1 MSEFFSE
8 SLISDFVTESR
19 EHLDAIEPD
28 LLGMEETSDVSPET
42 INRVFRAIHSIKGGA
57 GFLAYD
63 SLKHLSHSMENVLM
77 MLRDGEL
84 AINPSITDVLLRGV
98 DKLRAMVDDI
108 QASEGVPCAEELAEL
123 KKIIDGARS
132 TEVVANQADPSSLS
146 IREKLSLLPHDP
158 AEAARILAH
167 GRFLF
172 IADVIPASD
181 LAAADTTGAGFA
193 ENVTALGDVLSVGSE
208 SEVLESLAAAL
219 ARQAPF
225 CFLFSTV
232 LEPSLIGTALE
243 LPEEQVVSVT
253 ADLLGAPSPA
263 VSKPKAKSKTKT
275 RTKATPPVAEATLA
289 APEEAETPAEPEA
302 VVAAEQPV
310 VEIPGEVAGG
320 QRKTD
325 VADTLR
331 VRVDLLTRL
340 MNSAGEL
347 VLARNQLLRVLESHS
362 QTIPGLSGVL
372 QNIDHVTTD
381 VQAGIMQTRMQPIG
395 AIFGKFPRVV
405 RDMARTLGKDIAIT
419 MEGSEVELDKSILES
434 LSDPMTHIIR
444 NCADHALEP
453 PGERRANG
461 KSPQGTIVLRA
472 YHEGGQV
479 NISIRD
485 DGRGIDPEKVS
496 RKAIEKGIV
505 SREQVARMST
515 RELVYLVFAPGFSTA
530 DVVSDVSGRGVGM
543 DVVRSNI
550 EKLGGTVQLD
560 SVVGQGTTV
569 LLQLPLTLAIIPS
582 LIVGVQDHRFAVPQ
596 VNVEE
601 FVWVRAEEVAKQ
613 IEKVQGQDVLRL
625 RGMLLPL
632 LRLSDVLGIP
642 RKYEDPETGERREDN
657 RSRIADRRSPDTDG
671 GLDPESGADLHDRT
685 RARRTQWRSD
695 YNIVVSRIGGNR
707 FGMIVDELFD
717 TEEIVVK
724 PLSCF
729 LKQSPCF
736 SGATILGDGRVITIL
751 DMSGVAV
758 AANLHFSDVEAEE
771 QRRREEDMRRE
782 EKARAA
788 RRSVII
794 FNSSPDE
801 YFAVAQDSVL
811 RLERLQ
817 VSDIKVVGDQEYL
830 EYRGHGLPLIRMERY
845 LPVRPLP
852 QDTETLYMII
862 PRHADGVPETGSS
875 AGILV
880 SRIVD
885 AVDVEVR
892 LRDAE
897 RVGPGLEGT
906 AIVNDQL
913 TLFLN
918 PGTLIASTGVQERT
932 S

>member
-1 MSEFFSE
+1 MSEFFTD

-28 LLGMEETSDVSPET
+28 LLGMEESSDVAPET

-77 MLRDGEL
+77 KVRDGEL
-84 AINPSITDVLLRGV
+84 SINPVITDVLLRGV

-108 QASEGVPCAEELAEL
+108 QGSEGVPCADELAEL
-123 KKIIDGARS
+123 KKIIEGSRAGAP
-132 TEVVANQADPSSLS
+132 VAVASDVAGLS
-146 IREKLSLLPHDP
+146 IREKLDMLPYDP
-158 AEAARILAH
+158 AEAARILGH

-172 IADVIPASD
+172 VADVTPATDLASD
-181 LAAADTTGAGFA
+181 DPDGSTFSG
-193 ENVTALGDVLSVGSE
+193 NVGALGDVLAVASE
-208 SEVLESLAAAL
+208 TQVLDDLPAAFAKGE
-219 ARQAPF
+219 PF
-225 CFLFSTV
+225 WFLFSTV

-243 LPEEQVVSVT
+243 LPEEQVISVT
-253 ADLLGAPSPA
+253 AEHLSLTQVPAPA
-263 VSKPKAKSKTKT
+263 A
-275 RTKATPPVAEATLA
+275 PVASAEAPP
-289 APEEAETPAEPEA
+289 AP
-302 VVAAEQPV
+302 VAAAVPAKGPAPV
-310 VEIPGEVAGG
+310 ETEADHPVIPSEAQET

-325 VADTLR
+325 VVDTLR

-347 VLARNQLLRVLESHS
+347 VLARNQLLRVLESHAQS
-362 QTIPGLSGVL
+362 IPGLSGVL

-381 VQAGIMQTRMQPIG
+381 VQEGIMQTRMQPIG

-453 PGERRANG
+453 PAERKARG

-479 NISIRD
+479 NISIKD
-485 DGRGIDPEKVS
+485 DGRGIDPEKVA
-496 RKAIEKGIV
+496 RKAIEKGV
-505 SREQVARMST
+505 VTSEQVARMSP
-515 RELVYLVFAPGFSTA
+515 RELVNLVFAPGFSTA
-530 DVVSDVSGRGVGM
+530 EVVSDVSGRGVGM

-560 SVVGQGTTV
+560 TAVNQGTTV

-613 IEKVQGQDVLRL
+613 IEKVHGQDVLRL

-632 LRLSDVLGIP
+632 LRLTDVLGIP
-642 RKYEDPETGERREDN
+642 RSFSDPETGEVREDN
-657 RSRIADRRSPDTDG
+657 RSRIADRRSPDTEIEKDG
-671 GLDPESGADLHDRT
+671 AESAALRDRT
-685 RARRTQWRSD
+685 QSRRTQWRSD

-707 FGMIVDELFD
+707 FGMIVDQLFD

-751 DMSGVAV
+751 DMAGVAE

-771 QRRREEDMRRE
+771 MRRREEEARRE
-782 EKARAA
+782 ARAKAA

-794 FNSSPDE
+794 FNGSHDE

-811 RLERLQ
+811 RLERLR

-830 EYRGHGLPLIRMERY
+830 EYRGHGLPLIRLEKY

-852 QDTETLYMII
+852 ADMETLFMII
-862 PRHADGVPETGSS
+862 PRQESGVPDTGSS

-885 AVDVEVR
+885 AVDVEVM

-897 RVGPGLEGT
+897 HTGPGLQGT

-913 TLFLN
+913 TLFLD
-918 PGTLIASTGVQERT
+918 PGTLIASTGVREGNA
-932 S
+932 

>member
-1 MSEFFSE
+1 MSEFFND

-28 LLGMEETSDVSPET
+28 LLGMEELSDVAPET

-77 MLRDGEL
+77 MVRDGDL
-84 AINPSITDVLLRGV
+84 SINPAITDVLLRGV

-108 QASEGVPCAEELAEL
+108 QGSEGVPCADELADL
-123 KKIIDGARS
+123 KRIIDGSRAVEAKSAS
-132 TEVVANQADPSSLS
+132 TAETN
-146 IREKLSLLPHDP
+146 LSLRGKLELLPYDP
-158 AEAARILAH
+158 AEVARILGH

-172 IADVIPASD
+172 VADVEPAKDLASD
-181 LAAADTTGAGFA
+181 DPTGRAFV
-193 ENVTALGDVLSVGSE
+193 ENVTALGDVLCVASE
-208 SEVLESLAAAL
+208 SEVLDSLEAAL
-219 ARQAPF
+219 ATKEPF

-243 LPEEQVVSVT
+243 LPEEQVASVT
-253 ADLLGAPSPA
+253 AALLGTPAQVSTAQPVKDPPAAP
-263 VSKPKAKSKTKT
+263 
-275 RTKATPPVAEATLA
+275 PPVSA
-289 APEEAETPAEPEA
+289 APAAASEEVAPASEPAGEPGA
-302 VVAAEQPV
+302 PAS
-310 VEIPGEVAGG
+310 PGESGEV
-320 QRKTD
+320 RKAD

-347 VLARNQLLRVLESHS
+347 VLARNQLLRVMESHA
-362 QTIPGLSGVL
+362 QTIPGLSGIL

-381 VQAGIMQTRMQPIG
+381 VQEGIMQTRMQPIG

-419 MEGSEVELDKSILES
+419 MEGNEVELDKSILES

-453 PGERRANG
+453 PAERKAKG
-461 KSPQGTIVLRA
+461 KHPQGTILLRA
-472 YHEGGQV
+472 YHEAGQV

-485 DGRGIDPEKVS
+485 DGRGIDPEKVA
-496 RKAIEKGIV
+496 RKAMEKGVITK
-505 SREQVARMST
+505 EQASRMSA
-515 RELVYLVFAPGFSTA
+515 RELVNLVFAAGFSTVE
-530 DVVSDVSGRGVGM
+530 VVSDVSGRGVGM

-550 EKLGGTVQLD
+550 EKLGGTVQLETA
-560 SVVGQGTTV
+560 VNQGTTV

-582 LIVGVQDHRFAVPQ
+582 LIVGVQEHRFAVPQ

-601 FVWVRAEEVAKQ
+601 FVWVRAEEVAKR
-613 IEKVQGQDVLRL
+613 IEKMQGQDVLRL

-632 LRLSDVLGIP
+632 LRLSDVLGIA
-642 RKYEDPETGERREDN
+642 RRYADLETGERRDDQ
-657 RSRIADRRSPDTDG
+657 RQRIADRRSPDSET
-671 GLDPESGADLHDRT
+671 EAAQETMEELHERNA
-685 RARRTQWRSD
+685 ARRTQWRSD

-751 DMSGVAV
+751 DMAGVAE
-758 AANLHFSDVEAEE
+758 AGNLHFSDVEAEE
-771 QRRREEDMRRE
+771 RRRQEEEARRE
-782 EKARAA
+782 AHARAA

-794 FNSSPDE
+794 FNASPDE
-801 YFAVAQDSVL
+801 YFAVAQDTVL
-811 RLERLQ
+811 RLECLQ

-830 EYRGHGLPLIRMERY
+830 EYRGHGLPLIRLEQY

-852 QDTETLYMII
+852 EVETLYMII
-862 PRHADGVPETGSS
+862 PRQANGVPGTGSS

-885 AVDVEVR
+885 AVDVEVN
-892 LRDAE
+892 LREAE
-897 RVGPGLEGT
+897 RSGPGLEGT
-906 AIVNDQL
+906 AIVNNQL
-913 TLFLN
+913 TLFLD
-918 PGTLIASTGVQERT
+918 PGTLIASTGVHERN

>member
-1 MSEFFSE
+1 MSEFFND

-28 LLGMEETSDVSPET
+28 LLGMEESSDVSSET

-63 SLKHLSHSMENVLM
+63 SLKHLSHNMENVLM
-77 MLRDGEL
+77 KVRDGEL
-84 AINPSITDVLLRGV
+84 AIEPAITDVLLRGV

-108 QASEGVPCAEELAEL
+108 QGSEGVPCAEELADL
-123 KKIIDGARS
+123 KKIIDGS
-132 TEVVANQADPSSLS
+132 VVGAPETAAVDASRLS
-146 IREKLSLLPHDP
+146 VREKLGLLPYDP
-158 AEAARILAH
+158 AEVARILGH

-172 IADVIPASD
+172 VADMIPAKD
-181 LAAADTTGAGFA
+181 LASDDPTGSTFAGNAA
-193 ENVTALGDVLSVGSE
+193 ALGDVLSVATE
-208 SEVLESLAAAL
+208 TEVLDSLEAAL
-219 ARQAPF
+219 ARKEPF

-232 LEPSLIGTALE
+232 LEPTLIGTALE
-243 LPEEQVVSVT
+243 LPEDQVASVT
-253 ADLLGAPSPA
+253 MEMLSAPEVPAVPPPDKAASPA
-263 VSKPKAKSKTKT
+263 APMQ
-275 RTKATPPVAEATLA
+275 A
-289 APEEAETPAEPEA
+289 APPAQGEIADEPVHPSSDA
-302 VVAAEQPV
+302 QD
-310 VEIPGEVAGG
+310 GH
-320 QRKTD
+320 RKAD

-347 VLARNQLLRVLESHS
+347 VLARNQLLRVLESHV
-362 QTIPGLSGVL
+362 QIIPGLSGIL

-381 VQAGIMQTRMQPIG
+381 VQEGIMQTRMQPIG

-405 RDMARTLGKDIAIT
+405 RDMAKLLGKDIGIT

-453 PGERRANG
+453 PDERKANG
-461 KSPQGTIVLRA
+461 KNPQGTILLRA

-485 DGRGIDPEKVS
+485 DGRGIDPDKVS
-496 RKAIEKGIV
+496 RKAIEKGV
-505 SREQVARMST
+505 VTKDQAARMSS
-515 RELVYLVFAPGFSTA
+515 RELVNLVFAAGFSTA
-530 DVVSDVSGRGVGM
+530 EVVSDVSGRGVGM

-560 SVVGQGTTV
+560 TVVGQGTTV

-582 LIVGVQDHRFAVPQ
+582 LIVGVQEYRFAVPQ

-613 IEKVQGQDVLRL
+613 IEKVHGQDVLRL
-625 RGMLLPL
+625 RGLLLPL
-632 LRLSDVLGIP
+632 LRLSDVLGIK
-642 RKYEDPETGERREDN
+642 RRFADPATGEAREDG
-657 RSRIADRRSPDTDG
+657 RARIADRRSPDTDAEG
-671 GLDPESGADLHDRT
+671 TDESETTLRDRT
-685 RARRTQWRSD
+685 QARRTQWRND
-695 YNIVVSRIGGNR
+695 YNVVVSRIGANR
-707 FGMIVDELFD
+707 FGMIVDQLYD

-724 PLSCF
+724 PLSSF

-751 DMSGVAV
+751 DMSGVAE
-758 AANLHFSDVEAEE
+758 AGNLHFSDVEAEE
-771 QRRREEDMRRE
+771 QRRQEEETKRELRARE
-782 EKARAA
+782 A

-794 FNSSPDE
+794 FNGSRDE
-801 YFAVAQDSVL
+801 YFAVAQDTVL
-811 RLERLQ
+811 RLERLK

-830 EYRGHGLPLIRMERY
+830 EYRGHGLPLIRLEQY

-852 QDTETLYMII
+852 TDTETLYMII
-862 PRHADGVPETGSS
+862 PRHEDGVPGTGSA

-885 AVDVEVR
+885 AVDVEVK
-892 LRDAE
+892 LREAE
-897 RVGPGLEGT
+897 RSGPGLQGT

-913 TLFLN
+913 TLFLD
-918 PGTLIASTGVQERT
+918 PGTLIASTGVHERN

>member
-1 MSEFFSE
+1 MSEFFND

-28 LLGMEETSDVSPET
+28 LLGMEESSDVAPET

-77 MLRDGEL
+77 KVRDGEL
-84 AINPSITDVLLRGV
+84 SINPGITDVLLRGV

-108 QASEGVPCAEELAEL
+108 QGSEGVPCAEELAEL
-123 KKIIDGARS
+123 KLIIDGSRKGGPAA
-132 TEVVANQADPSSLS
+132 TLIEVASFSL
-146 IREKLSLLPHDP
+146 REKIGMLPFDP
-158 AEAARILAH
+158 AEVARILGH

-172 IADVIPASD
+172 IVDVVPTHD
-181 LAAADTTGAGFA
+181 LAAEDPDGRTFA
-193 ENVTALGDVLSVGSE
+193 ENVVALGDVLSVASE
-208 SEVLESLAAAL
+208 AQVLDGLGAAL
-219 ARQAPF
+219 ATKEPF

-243 LPEEQVVSVT
+243 LPEEQVASLTSEHLSISQAPPT
-253 ADLLGAPSPA
+253 AEKSPLASASPGAPTSVAPDAPAELAPA
-263 VSKPKAKSKTKT
+263 VD
-275 RTKATPPVAEATLA
+275 VEHVGA
-289 APEEAETPAEPEA
+289 A
-302 VVAAEQPV
+302 
-310 VEIPGEVAGG
+310 VEGQEV
-320 QRKTD
+320 QRKAD

-347 VLARNQLLRVLESHS
+347 VLARNQLLRVLESHAQS
-362 QTIPGLSGVL
+362 IPGLSGVL

-381 VQAGIMQTRMQPIG
+381 VQEGIMQTRMQPIG

-405 RDMARTLGKDIAIT
+405 RDLARTLGKDIAIT

-444 NCADHALEP
+444 NCCDHALEP
-453 PGERRANG
+453 PAERKANG
-461 KSPQGTIVLRA
+461 KQTQGTILLRA

-479 NISIRD
+479 NISIKD

-496 RKAIEKGIV
+496 RKAIEKGV
-505 SREQVARMST
+505 VTREQVARMSA
-515 RELVYLVFAPGFSTA
+515 RELVNLVFAPGFSTA
-530 DVVSDVSGRGVGM
+530 EVVSDVSGRGVGM

-560 SVVGQGTTV
+560 TAVNRGTTV

-582 LIVGVQDHRFAVPQ
+582 LIVGVQEHRFAVPQ

-601 FVWVRAEEVAKQ
+601 FVWVRAEDVAKQ

-632 LRLSDVLGIP
+632 LRLSDVLGIS
-642 RKYEDPETGERREDN
+642 RSFADPETGVRKEDN
-657 RSRIADRRSPDTDG
+657 RARIADRRSPDTDSASEE
-671 GLDPESGADLHDRT
+671 ESITTVHDRT
-685 RARRTQWRSD
+685 QSRRTQWRND
-695 YNIVVSRIGGNR
+695 YNVVVSRIGGNH
-707 FGMIVDELFD
+707 FGMIVDQLFD

-751 DMSGVAV
+751 DMAGVAE
-758 AANLHFSDVEAEE
+758 AAKLHFSDVEAEE
-771 QRRREEDMRRE
+771 QRRQEEEARRE
-782 EKARAA
+782 AKAKAA

-794 FNSSPDE
+794 FNGSNDE
-801 YFAVAQDSVL
+801 YFAIAQDSVL
-811 RLERLQ
+811 RLERLLA
-817 VSDIKVVGDQEYL
+817 SDIKLVGDQEYL
-830 EYRGHGLPLIRMERY
+830 EYRGHGLPLIRLEKY

-852 QDTETLYMII
+852 ENMDTLFMII
-862 PRHADGVPETGSS
+862 PRQESGVPETGSP

-885 AVDVEVR
+885 AVDVEVV

-897 RVGPGLEGT
+897 RTGPGLQGM
-906 AIVNDQL
+906 AIVNEQL
-913 TLFLN
+913 TIFLD
-918 PGTLIASTGVQERT
+918 PGTLIASTGVHERN

>member
-1 MSEFFSE
+1 MSEFFND

-28 LLGMEETSDVSPET
+28 LLGMEESADVAPET

-77 MLRDGEL
+77 MVRDGEL
-84 AINPSITDVLLRGV
+84 SISPLITDVLLRGV

-108 QASEGVPCAEELAEL
+108 QGSEGVPCADELAEL
-123 KKIIDGARS
+123 KKIIES
-132 TEVVANQADPSSLS
+132 TKAAGDSEDAGGSSSVPTL
-146 IREKLSLLPHDP
+146 EKLALLPHDP
-158 AEAARILAH
+158 VEVRRILGH

-172 IADVIPASD
+172 IAEVVPTKD
-181 LAAADTTGAGFA
+181 LADDDPAGSAFVQNA
-193 ENVTALGDVLSVGSE
+193 TSLGDILSVATE
-208 SEVLESLAAAL
+208 SSVLDNLESAL
-219 ARQAPF
+219 SRRDRF
-225 CFLFSTV
+225 YFLFSTV

-243 LPEEQVVSVT
+243 LPEDQIVSVT
-253 ADLLGAPSPA
+253 VEHLPGSSPA
-263 VSKPKAKSKTKT
+263 PESTQSIVPSEVK
-275 RTKATPPVAEATLA
+275 A
-289 APEEAETPAEPEA
+289 APEVSQDIAEKAPSSP
-302 VVAAEQPV
+302 QPG
-310 VEIPGEVAGG
+310 PTGEVAES
-320 QRKTD
+320 QHKAD

-347 VLARNQLLRVLESHS
+347 VLARNQLLRVLESHA
-362 QTIPGLSGVL
+362 QTIPGLSGIL

-381 VQAGIMQTRMQPIG
+381 VQEGIMQTRMQPIG

-405 RDMARTLGKDIAIT
+405 RDMARTLGKEIAIT

-453 PGERRANG
+453 ASERVANG
-461 KSPQGTIVLRA
+461 KNPQGTIQLRA
-472 YHEGGQV
+472 FHEGGQV

-496 RKAIEKGIV
+496 RKAIEKGV
-505 SREQVARMST
+505 VTRDQVARMST
-515 RELVYLVFAPGFSTA
+515 RELVNLVFAPGFSTA
-530 DVVSDVSGRGVGM
+530 EVVSDVSGRGVGM

-560 SVVGQGTTV
+560 TAVGQGTTV

-613 IEKVQGQDVLRL
+613 IEKVHGQDVLRL

-642 RKYEDPETGERREDN
+642 RQFSDPETGKQKADQRT
-657 RSRIADRRSPDTDG
+657 RIADRRSPDT
-671 GLDPESGADLHDRT
+671 EAEVAADNEAAIRDRSQ
-685 RARRTQWRSD
+685 ARRTQWRSD
-695 YNIVVSRIGGNR
+695 YNVVVSRIGGNK

-724 PLSCF
+724 PLSSF
-729 LKQSPCF
+729 LKHSACF

-751 DMSGVAV
+751 DMAGVAE

-771 QRRREEDMRRE
+771 QRRREEEAKRE
-782 EKARAA
+782 ARARAA

-794 FNSSPDE
+794 FNASSDE
-801 YFAVAQDSVL
+801 YFAVAQDTVL
-811 RLERLQ
+811 RLERLK
-817 VSDIKVVGDQEYL
+817 VSDIKLVGNQEYL
-830 EYRGHGLPLIRMERY
+830 EYRGNGLPLIRLEQY
-845 LPVRPLP
+845 LPVSPLP
-852 QDTETLYMII
+852 ESETLYMII
-862 PRHADGVPETGSS
+862 PRLDSSETGAGIA

-880 SRIVD
+880 SKIVD
-885 AVDVEVR
+885 AMDVEVN
-892 LRDAE
+892 LRAPE
-897 RVGPGLEGT
+897 RSGPGLEGT

-918 PGTLIASTGVQERT
+918 PGVLIASSGVRERDN
-932 S
+932 

>member
-1 MSEFFSE
+1 MSEFFND

-28 LLGMEETSDVSPET
+28 LLGMEESSDVAPET

-77 MLRDGEL
+77 MVRDGEL
-84 AINPSITDVLLRGV
+84 SINPVITDVLLRGV

-108 QASEGVPCAEELAEL
+108 QGSEGVPCAEELADL
-123 KKIIDGARS
+123 KKIIDGGRS
-132 TEVVANQADPSSLS
+132 VVDHAAPVA
-146 IREKLSLLPHDP
+146 EAGLSLRDKLDLLPYDP
-158 AEAARILAH
+158 AEVARILSH

-172 IADVIPASD
+172 VADVLPAQD
-181 LAAADTTGAGFA
+181 LAADDPAGAGFA
-193 ENVTALGDVLSVGSE
+193 ENAAALGDVLCVASE
-208 SEVLESLAAAL
+208 SSVLDSLEAAL
-219 ARQAPF
+219 ATREPF

-243 LPEEQVVSVT
+243 LPEEQVASVT
-253 ADLLGAPSPA
+253 TDLLGPPAQTPAPE
-263 VSKPKAKSKTKT
+263 
-275 RTKATPPVAEATLA
+275 PVKA
-289 APEEAETPAEPEA
+289 APEVPTAPTTVPDEIAAVSEAVSDAGTAPPPAES
-302 VVAAEQPV
+302 
-310 VEIPGEVAGG
+310 GEV
-320 QRKTD
+320 RKAD

-347 VLARNQLLRVLESHS
+347 VLARNQLLRVMESHA
-362 QTIPGLSGVL
+362 QTIPGLSGIL

-381 VQAGIMQTRMQPIG
+381 VQEGIMQTRMQPIG

-419 MEGSEVELDKSILES
+419 MEGNEVELDKSILES

-453 PGERRANG
+453 PSERKAKG
-461 KSPQGTIVLRA
+461 KNPQGTIQLRA
-472 YHEGGQV
+472 YHEAGQV

-496 RKAIEKGIV
+496 RKAIEKGV
-505 SREQVARMST
+505 VTREQASRMSS
-515 RELVYLVFAPGFSTA
+515 RELVNLVFAPGFSTA
-530 DVVSDVSGRGVGM
+530 EVVSDVSGRGVGM

-560 SVVGQGTTV
+560 TAVNKGTTV

-582 LIVGVQDHRFAVPQ
+582 LIVGVQEHRFAVPQ

-601 FVWVRAEEVAKQ
+601 FVWVRAEEVAKR

-632 LRLSDVLGIP
+632 LRLSDVLAIP
-642 RKYEDPETGERREDN
+642 RRYADLATGERRDDQ
-657 RSRIADRRSPDTDG
+657 RQRIADRRSMDM
-671 GLDPESGADLHDRT
+671 GAEALQEDSVELQERGAT
-685 RARRTQWRSD
+685 RRTQWRSD

-751 DMSGVAV
+751 DMAGVAD
-758 AANLHFSDVEAEE
+758 AGNLHFSDVEAEE
-771 QRRREEDMRRE
+771 QRRREEEARRE
-782 EKARAA
+782 ARARAA

-794 FNSSPDE
+794 FNASPDE
-801 YFAVAQDSVL
+801 YFAVAQDTVL

-817 VSDIKVVGDQEYL
+817 VRDIKVVGDQEYL
-830 EYRGHGLPLIRMERY
+830 EYRGHGLPLIRLEQY

-852 QDTETLYMII
+852 EAETLYMII
-862 PRHADGVPETGSS
+862 PRQENGVPGTGSS

-885 AVDVEVR
+885 AVDVEVN
-892 LRDAE
+892 LREAE
-897 RVGPGLEGT
+897 RSGPGLEGT

-913 TLFLN
+913 TLFLD
-918 PGTLIASTGVQERT
+918 PGTLIASTGVHERI

>member
-1 MSEFFSE
+1 MSEFFND

-28 LLGMEETSDVSPET
+28 LLGMEESSDVSSET

-63 SLKHLSHSMENVLM
+63 SLKHLSHNMENVLM
-77 MLRDGEL
+77 KVRDGEL
-84 AINPSITDVLLRGV
+84 AIDPAITDVLLRGV

-108 QASEGVPCAEELAEL
+108 QGSESVPCAEELADL
-123 KKIIDGARS
+123 KKIIDGSEGGVPAS
-132 TEVVANQADPSSLS
+132 AVTDASNLS
-146 IREKLSLLPHDP
+146 AREKLGLLPYDP
-158 AEAARILAH
+158 AEVTRILGH

-172 IADVIPASD
+172 IADMVPSKDLASD
-181 LAAADTTGAGFA
+181 DPTGSTFAGNAA
-193 ENVTALGDVLSVGSE
+193 ALGDVLNVATE
-208 SEVLESLAAAL
+208 TEVLDSLETAL
-219 ARQAPF
+219 ARKEPF

-232 LEPSLIGTALE
+232 LEPTLIGTALE
-243 LPEEQVVSVT
+243 LPEDQIVSVT
-253 ADLLGAPSPA
+253 AEMLSAPEVSVAPPA
-263 VSKPKAKSKTKT
+263 VHSA
-275 RTKATPPVAEATLA
+275 APVA
-289 APEEAETPAEPEA
+289 PTPTVASVPRDVQDEPVHPTA
-302 VVAAEQPV
+302 DAQDPH
-310 VEIPGEVAGG
+310 
-320 QRKTD
+320 RKAD

-347 VLARNQLLRVLESHS
+347 VLARNQLLRVLESHA
-362 QTIPGLSGVL
+362 QTIPGLSGIL

-381 VQAGIMQTRMQPIG
+381 VQEGIMQTRMQPIG

-405 RDMARTLGKDIAIT
+405 RDMAKLLGKDIGIT
-419 MEGSEVELDKSILES
+419 MEGNEVELDKSILES

-444 NCADHALEP
+444 NCCDHALEP
-453 PGERRANG
+453 VEERKANG
-461 KSPQGTIVLRA
+461 KNPQGMILLRA

-496 RKAIEKGIV
+496 RKAIEKGV
-505 SREQVARMST
+505 VTKDQASRMSS
-515 RELVYLVFAPGFSTA
+515 RELVNLVFAAGFSTA
-530 DVVSDVSGRGVGM
+530 EVVSDVSGRGVGM

-560 SVVGQGTTV
+560 TVVGQGTTV

-582 LIVGVQDHRFAVPQ
+582 LIVGVQEYRFAVPQ

-601 FVWVRAEEVAKQ
+601 FVWVRAEEVSKQ
-613 IEKVQGQDVLRL
+613 IEKVHGQDVLRL

-642 RKYEDPETGERREDN
+642 RRFADPATGEVREDS
-657 RSRIADRRSPDTDG
+657 RARIADRRSPDTDSEG
-671 GLDPESGADLHDRT
+671 IEESEAAQRDRIE
-685 RARRTQWRSD
+685 ARRTQWRND
-695 YNIVVSRIGGNR
+695 YNVVVSRIGGNR
-707 FGMIVDELFD
+707 FGMIVDQLYD

-724 PLSCF
+724 PLSSF

-751 DMSGVAV
+751 DMSGVAE
-758 AANLHFSDVEAEE
+758 AGNLHFSDVEAEE
-771 QRRREEDMRRE
+771 QRRQEEESKRELRARE
-782 EKARAA
+782 A

-794 FNSSPDE
+794 FNGSRDE
-801 YFAVAQDSVL
+801 YFAVAQDTVL
-811 RLERLQ
+811 RLERLK

-830 EYRGHGLPLIRMERY
+830 EYRGHGLPLIRLEQY

-852 QDTETLYMII
+852 DDTETLYMII
-862 PRHADGVPETGSS
+862 PRHEGGVSGTGSA

-885 AVDVEVR
+885 AMVVEVN
-892 LRDAE
+892 LREAE
-897 RVGPGLEGT
+897 RSGPGLQGT

-913 TLFLN
+913 TLFLD
-918 PGTLIASTGVQERT
+918 PGTLIASTGVHERN

>member
-1 MSEFFSE
+1 MSEFFND

-28 LLGMEETSDVSPET
+28 LLGMEESSDVAPET

-77 MLRDGEL
+77 MVRDGEL
-84 AINPSITDVLLRGV
+84 TINPVITDVLLRGV

-108 QASEGVPCAEELAEL
+108 QGSEGVPCADELADL
-123 KKIIDGARS
+123 KRIIEGSRTVGAMS
-132 TEVVANQADPSSLS
+132 APAAEVA
-146 IREKLSLLPHDP
+146 LSLRDKLELLPYDP
-158 AEAARILAH
+158 AEVARILGH

-172 IADVIPASD
+172 VADVEPGKDLASD
-181 LAAADTTGAGFA
+181 DPAGSAFA
-193 ENVTALGDVLSVGSE
+193 ENVAALGDVLCVASE
-208 SEVLESLAAAL
+208 SAVLDSIEVAL
-219 ARQAPF
+219 ATKEPF

-243 LPEEQVVSVT
+243 LPEEQVASVT
-253 ADLLGAPSPA
+253 ADLLNTPSVAPAPSPVPA
-263 VSKPKAKSKTKT
+263 IPDAPAPVESAEPITSEAMPTSE
-275 RTKATPPVAEATLA
+275 PVAQTLQ
-289 APEEAETPAEPEA
+289 AEG
-302 VVAAEQPV
+302 
-310 VEIPGEVAGG
+310 GET
-320 QRKTD
+320 RKTD

-347 VLARNQLLRVLESHS
+347 VLARNQLLRVMESHAQS
-362 QTIPGLSGVL
+362 IPGLSGIL

-381 VQAGIMQTRMQPIG
+381 VQEGIMQTRMQPIG

-419 MEGSEVELDKSILES
+419 MEGNEVELDKSILES

-453 PGERRANG
+453 PSERKAKG
-461 KSPQGTIVLRA
+461 KNPQGTILLRA
-472 YHEGGQV
+472 YHEAGQV

-496 RKAIEKGIV
+496 RKAIEKGV
-505 SREQVARMST
+505 VTKEQASRMSSREMVN
-515 RELVYLVFAPGFSTA
+515 LVFAPGFSTA
-530 DVVSDVSGRGVGM
+530 EVVSDVSGRGVGM

-560 SVVGQGTTV
+560 TAVNQGTTV

-582 LIVGVQDHRFAVPQ
+582 LIVGVQEHRFAVPQ

-601 FVWVRAEEVAKQ
+601 FVWVRAEDVSKQ
-613 IEKVQGQDVLRL
+613 IEKVHGQDVLRL

-632 LRLSDVLGIP
+632 LRLSDVLGIARSFADP
-642 RKYEDPETGERREDN
+642 ATGQQKEDQRH
-657 RSRIADRRSPDTDG
+657 RIADRRSPDTEVEAV
-671 GLDPESGADLHDRT
+671 PESEGDLHERNLS
-685 RARRTQWRSD
+685 RRTQWRSD

-729 LKQSPCF
+729 LKHSPCF

-751 DMSGVAV
+751 DMAGVAD
-758 AANLHFSDVEAEE
+758 AGNLHFSDVEAEE
-771 QRRREEDMRRE
+771 QRRREEEARRE
-782 EKARAA
+782 AHARAA

-794 FNSSPDE
+794 FNASPDE
-801 YFAVAQDSVL
+801 YFAVAQDTVL

-830 EYRGHGLPLIRMERY
+830 EYRGHGLPLIRLEQY

-852 QDTETLYMII
+852 EADTLYMII
-862 PRHADGVPETGSS
+862 PRQEHGVPGTGSS

-885 AVDVEVR
+885 AVDVEVN
-892 LRDAE
+892 LREAE
-897 RVGPGLEGT
+897 RSGPGLEGT

-913 TLFLN
+913 TLFLD
-918 PGTLIASTGVQERT
+918 PGTLISSTGVHERN

>member
-1 MSEFFSE
+1 MSEFFND

-28 LLGMEETSDVSPET
+28 LLGMEESSDVAPET

-63 SLKHLSHSMENVLM
+63 SLKYLSHSMENVLM
-77 MLRDGEL
+77 MVRDGEL
-84 AINPSITDVLLRGV
+84 TINPVITDVLLRGV

-108 QASEGVPCAEELAEL
+108 QGSEGVPCAEELADL
-123 KKIIDGARS
+123 KRIIEGSRSGA
-132 TEVVANQADPSSLS
+132 VHVAPVSAASLS
-146 IREKLSLLPHDP
+146 LRDKLELLPYDP
-158 AEAARILAH
+158 AEVARILGH

-172 IADVIPASD
+172 VADVLPAQDLASD
-181 LAAADTTGAGFA
+181 DPAGIAFA
-193 ENVTALGDVLSVGSE
+193 ENVAALGDVLCVASE
-208 SEVLESLAAAL
+208 SAVLDSLEVAL
-219 ARQAPF
+219 ATKEPF

-243 LPEEQVVSVT
+243 LPEEQVASVT
-253 ADLLGAPSPA
+253 ADLLGPPAQAPAPE
-263 VSKPKAKSKTKT
+263 
-275 RTKATPPVAEATLA
+275 PVKA
-289 APEEAETPAEPEA
+289 APV
-302 VVAAEQPV
+302 VVAAPTTMPDEIAAASEAVADPGTAPPPV
-310 VEIPGEVAGG
+310 ESGEI
-320 QRKTD
+320 RKAD

-347 VLARNQLLRVLESHS
+347 VLARNQLLRVMESHA
-362 QTIPGLSGVL
+362 QTIPGLSGIL

-381 VQAGIMQTRMQPIG
+381 VQEGIMQTRMQPIG

-419 MEGSEVELDKSILES
+419 MEGNEVELDKSILES

-453 PGERRANG
+453 PSERKAKG
-461 KSPQGTIVLRA
+461 KNPQGTILLRA
-472 YHEGGQV
+472 YHEAGQV

-496 RKAIEKGIV
+496 RKAIEKGV
-505 SREQVARMST
+505 VTKEQASRMSS
-515 RELVYLVFAPGFSTA
+515 RELVNLVFAPGFSTA
-530 DVVSDVSGRGVGM
+530 EVVSDVSGRGVGM

-560 SVVGQGTTV
+560 TAVNKGTTV

-582 LIVGVQDHRFAVPQ
+582 LIVGVQEHRFAVPQ

-601 FVWVRAEEVAKQ
+601 FVWVRAEEVAKR

-632 LRLSDVLGIP
+632 LRLSDVLDIP
-642 RKYEDPETGERREDN
+642 RRYADIATGERRDDQ
-657 RSRIADRRSPDTDG
+657 RQRIADRRSPDTDVDAIQE
-671 GLDPESGADLHDRT
+671 DPADLQERSAT
-685 RARRTQWRSD
+685 RRTQWRSD

-751 DMSGVAV
+751 DMAGVAE
-758 AANLHFSDVEAEE
+758 AGNLHFSDVEAEE
-771 QRRREEDMRRE
+771 QRRREEEARRE
-782 EKARAA
+782 ARARAA

-794 FNSSPDE
+794 FNASPDE
-801 YFAVAQDSVL
+801 YFAVAQDTVL

-830 EYRGHGLPLIRMERY
+830 EYRGHGLPLIRLEQY

-852 QDTETLYMII
+852 EAETLYMII
-862 PRHADGVPETGSS
+862 PRQENGVPGTGSS

-885 AVDVEVR
+885 AVDVEVN
-892 LRDAE
+892 LREAE
-897 RVGPGLEGT
+897 RSGPGLEGT

-913 TLFLN
+913 TLFLD
-918 PGTLIASTGVQERT
+918 PGTLIASTGVHERI

>member
-1 MSEFFSE
+1 MSEFFND

-28 LLGMEETSDVSPET
+28 LLGMEESSDVAPET

-77 MLRDGEL
+77 KVRDGEL
-84 AINPSITDVLLRGV
+84 SINPRITDVLLRGV

-108 QASEGVPCAEELAEL
+108 QGSEGVPCAEELSEL
-123 KKIIDGARS
+123 KLIIEGTR
-132 TEVVANQADPSSLS
+132 EVGPAAAPNDVASFSL
-146 IREKLSLLPHDP
+146 REKLELLPFDP
-158 AEAARILAH
+158 AEVARILGH

-172 IADVIPASD
+172 VVDVLPSSD
-181 LAAADTTGAGFA
+181 LAADDPDGSRFA
-193 ENVTALGDVLSVGSE
+193 ENVVALGDVLSVASE
-208 SEVLESLAAAL
+208 AQVLDSLGTAL
-219 ARQAPF
+219 ATKEPF

-243 LPEEQVVSVT
+243 LPEEQVATATAEHFSLSQAPAPAAKAPLASAAPVAPPSVVP
-253 ADLLGAPSPA
+253 DAPAESAPA
-263 VSKPKAKSKTKT
+263 VD
-275 RTKATPPVAEATLA
+275 
-289 APEEAETPAEPEA
+289 
-302 VVAAEQPV
+302 
-310 VEIPGEVAGG
+310 VEHAGVAGEG
-320 QRKTD
+320 QEAQRKTD

-347 VLARNQLLRVLESHS
+347 VLARNQLLRVLESHA
-362 QTIPGLSGVL
+362 QGIPGLSGVL

-381 VQAGIMQTRMQPIG
+381 VQEGIMQTRMQPIG

-405 RDMARTLGKDIAIT
+405 RDLARTLGKDIAIT

-444 NCADHALEP
+444 NCCDHALEAP
-453 PGERRANG
+453 AERKANG
-461 KSPQGTIVLRA
+461 KQTQGTILLRA

-479 NISIRD
+479 NISIKD

-496 RKAIEKGIV
+496 RKAIEKGV
-505 SREQVARMST
+505 VTREQVARMSA
-515 RELVYLVFAPGFSTA
+515 RELVNLVFAPGFSTA
-530 DVVSDVSGRGVGM
+530 EVVSDVSGRGVGM

-560 SVVGQGTTV
+560 TAVNRGTTV

-582 LIVGVQDHRFAVPQ
+582 LIVGVQEHRFAVPQ

-601 FVWVRAEEVAKQ
+601 FVWVRAEDVAKQ

-632 LRLSDVLGIP
+632 LRLSDVLGIS
-642 RKYEDPETGERREDN
+642 RSFADPETGVRKEDN
-657 RSRIADRRSPDTDG
+657 RARIADRRSPDTDSAAEEE
-671 GLDPESGADLHDRT
+671 PITTVHDRT
-685 RARRTQWRSD
+685 QSRRTQWRND
-695 YNIVVSRIGGNR
+695 YNVVVSRIGGNH
-707 FGMIVDELFD
+707 FGMIVDQLFD

-751 DMSGVAV
+751 DMAGVAE
-758 AANLHFSDVEAEE
+758 AAKLHFSDVEAEE
-771 QRRREEDMRRE
+771 QRRQEEEARRE
-782 EKARAA
+782 AKAKAA

-794 FNSSPDE
+794 FNGSNDE
-801 YFAVAQDSVL
+801 YFAIAQDSVL
-811 RLERLQ
+811 RLERLLA
-817 VSDIKVVGDQEYL
+817 SDIKLVGDQEYL
-830 EYRGHGLPLIRMERY
+830 EYRGHGLPLIRLEKY

-852 QDTETLYMII
+852 ENMDTLFMII
-862 PRHADGVPETGSS
+862 PRQESGVPETGSP

-885 AVDVEVR
+885 AVDVEVV

-897 RVGPGLEGT
+897 RTGPGLQGM
-906 AIVNDQL
+906 AIVNEQL
-913 TLFLN
+913 TIFLD
-918 PGTLIASTGVQERT
+918 PGTLIASTGVHERN

>member
-1 MSEFFSE
+1 MSELFND

-28 LLGMEETSDVSPET
+28 LLGMEESSDVAPET

-77 MLRDGEL
+77 KLRDGEL
-84 AINPSITDVLLRGV
+84 SINPSITDVLLRGV

-108 QASEGVPCAEELAEL
+108 QGSEGVPCAEELEEL
-123 KKIIDGARS
+123 KRIIDGNR
-132 TEVVANQADPSSLS
+132 EVGLAAVPKDVASFSL
-146 IREKLSLLPHDP
+146 REKLELLPFDP
-158 AEAARILAH
+158 VEVARILGY

-172 IADVIPASD
+172 IADVVPSRD
-181 LAAADTTGAGFA
+181 FAAQDPDGSTFA
-193 ENVTALGDVLSVGSE
+193 ENVVALGDVLSVASE
-208 SEVLESLAAAL
+208 ARVLDSLGVALAAKE
-219 ARQAPF
+219 PF

-243 LPEEQVVSVT
+243 LPEERVYSVT
-253 ADLLGAPSPA
+253 ADLLSVPAPPA
-263 VSKPKAKSKTKT
+263 AKAP
-275 RTKATPPVAEATLA
+275 TPEAAAAPVAR
-289 APEEAETPAEPEA
+289 EAEVHVDHGGEPEH
-302 VVAAEQPV
+302 AAAS
-310 VEIPGEVAGG
+310 GEGG
-320 QRKTD
+320 EAHRKAD

-347 VLARNQLLRVLESHS
+347 VLARNQLLRVLESHA

-381 VQAGIMQTRMQPIG
+381 VQEGIMQTRMQPIG

-405 RDMARTLGKDIAIT
+405 RDMARALGKDIAIT
-419 MEGSEVELDKSILES
+419 MEGSEVEMDKSILES

-453 PGERRANG
+453 PAERKANG
-461 KSPQGTIVLRA
+461 KHTEGTIVLRA
-472 YHEGGQV
+472 YHEGGQI
-479 NISIRD
+479 NISIKD

-496 RKAIEKGIV
+496 RKAIEKGV
-505 SREQVARMST
+505 VTREQAARMSS
-515 RELVYLVFAPGFSTA
+515 RELVNLVFAPGFSMA
-530 DVVSDVSGRGVGM
+530 EVVSDVSGRGVGM

-560 SVVGQGTTV
+560 TAVNQGTTV

-582 LIVGVQDHRFAVPQ
+582 LIVGVQEHRFAVPQ

-613 IEKVQGQDVLRL
+613 IEKVHGQDVLRL

-632 LRLSDVLGIP
+632 LRLSDVLGIS
-642 RKYEDPETGERREDN
+642 RSFADPETGARKEDN
-657 RSRIADRRSPDTDG
+657 RSRIADRRSPDTDA
-671 GLDPESGADLHDRT
+671 EADGQTDSTTHDRT
-685 RARRTQWRSD
+685 QSRRTQWRND
-695 YNIVVSRIGGNR
+695 YNIVVSRIGGNH
-707 FGMIVDELFD
+707 FGMIVDQLFD

-724 PLSCF
+724 PLSSF

-751 DMSGVAV
+751 DMAGVAE

-771 QRRREEDMRRE
+771 QRRQEEEARRE
-782 EKARAA
+782 AKAKAA

-794 FNSSPDE
+794 FNGSHDE

-817 VSDIKVVGDQEYL
+817 ASDIKLVGDQEYL
-830 EYRGHGLPLIRMERY
+830 EYRGHGLPLIRLEKY

-852 QDTETLYMII
+852 ANMDTLYMII
-862 PRHADGVPETGSS
+862 PRQDSGVPDTGSP

-885 AVDVEVR
+885 AMDVEVV

-897 RVGPGLEGT
+897 RTGPGLQGM
-906 AIVNDQL
+906 AIVNEQL
-913 TLFLN
+913 TLFLD
-918 PGTLIASTGVQERT
+918 PGMLIASTGVHERN